1 MQLPAD
7 DELVLVSGI
16 APIRAKKLR
25 YYEDRN
31 FSARVLTPPSLDASA
46 MPIGRRRAR

>member
-1 MQLPAD
+1 M
-7 DELVLVSGI
+7 VLVAGL

-31 FSARVLTPPSLDASA
+31 FTGRVLPPPL
-46 MPIGRRRAR
+46 